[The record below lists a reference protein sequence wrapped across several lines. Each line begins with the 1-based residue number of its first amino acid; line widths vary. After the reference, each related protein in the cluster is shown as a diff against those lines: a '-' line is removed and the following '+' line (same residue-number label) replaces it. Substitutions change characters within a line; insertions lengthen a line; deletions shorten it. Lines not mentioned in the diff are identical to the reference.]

1 MSLLSPS
8 QIWTSALGSLQVQI
22 SQPSYNTWL
31 KNTVGLSWD
40 GKQMVVGAPSVFI
53 AEWLEQ
59 RMSSLLEE
67 TLSSITGG
75 PATISFT
82 VGSDS
87 PSAVQTSGRS
97 PASLEQN
104 NRAGSAIRSQPA
116 PLGLNAK
123 YTLDS
128 FVVGESNQLA
138 YAAAVAVSTKPG
150 KTYNPLFLYSGVG
163 LGKTHLLHAIGHT
176 ATEKGLSCLYVTSEQ
191 FTNEFISSIQNR
203 TTPEF
208 REKYRSVDILLVDDI
223 QFIRG
228 KDSIQEGFFHTFND
242 LHMSNSQIV
251 IASDRP
257 PSELTLL
264 ESRLQ
269 SRFEWGLTT
278 VMGKPSTETR
288 MAILQTKASQL
299 NLTLP
304 SEVLS
309 FLAEKFSSS
318 VRELEGAV
326 NRLSAYAELTGS
338 GICLEVANTA
348 LADLLKRNLPSL
360 VSPAD
365 VLSEISSYY
374 GVSVE
379 ALSSK
384 RRDKFL
390 AKARQV
396 GMFML
401 RELSQITLVEIGR
414 LLGSRDH
421 TSVRYSIASIE
432 TQILKDSVLHGEI
445 ESIRQSFKAA

>member
-1 MSLLSPS
+1 
-8 QIWTSALGSLQVQI
+8 
-22 SQPSYNTWL
+22 
-31 KNTVGLSWD
+31 
-40 GKQMVVGAPSVFI
+40 
-53 AEWLEQ
+53 
-59 RMSSLLEE
+59 
-67 TLSSITGG
+67 
-75 PATISFT
+75 
-82 VGSDS
+82 
-87 PSAVQTSGRS
+87 
-97 PASLEQN
+97 
-104 NRAGSAIRSQPA
+104 
-116 PLGLNAK
+116 
-123 YTLDS
+123 
-128 FVVGESNQLA
+128 
-138 YAAAVAVSTKPG
+138 
-150 KTYNPLFLYSGVG
+150 
-163 LGKTHLLHAIGHT
+163 
-176 ATEKGLSCLYVTSEQ
+176 
-191 FTNEFISSIQNR
+191 
-203 TTPEF
+203 
-208 REKYRSVDILLVDDI
+208 
-223 QFIRG
+223 
-228 KDSIQEGFFHTFND
+228 
-242 LHMSNSQIV
+242 MSNSQIV